1 LTVLLVHGIAPDR
14 SLAPRAAGKKVSGD
28 AQRSP
33 YCETISKSRARGQGA
48 GDAGTCRGPLRRAAG
63 KRDSLLVTETG
74 VARRPL
80 AHLELR
86 HVPRYEVLDGLPD
99 VRSAE
104 DDRAHVREVEEPV
117 QNDNR

>member
-1 LTVLLVHGIAPDR
+1 VIRVRVVAFSVVQL
-14 SLAPRAAGKKVSGD
+14 
-28 AQRSP
+28 
-33 YCETISKSRARGQGA
+33 E
-48 GDAGTCRGPLRRAAG
+48 

-117 QNDNR
+117 QDVNW